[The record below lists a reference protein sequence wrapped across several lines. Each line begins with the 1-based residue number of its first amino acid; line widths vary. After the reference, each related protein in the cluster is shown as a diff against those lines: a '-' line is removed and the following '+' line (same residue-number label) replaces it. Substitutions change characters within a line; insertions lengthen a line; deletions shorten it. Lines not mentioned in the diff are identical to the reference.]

1 LSDVVTG
8 DQLSRRHINEVIM
21 MRILRKPEVEHRVGL
36 SGMEIW
42 RREKAGSFPRKVRL
56 GPNSVGWVEAEI
68 DAYLEELVAARDARR
83 SSDD

>member
-1 LSDVVTG
+1 
-8 DQLSRRHINEVIM
+8 M
-21 MRILRKPEVEHRVGL
+21 MRILRRPEVERRVGL

>member
-1 LSDVVTG
+1 
-8 DQLSRRHINEVIM
+8 M
-21 MRILRKPEVEHRVGL
+21 MRILRRREVEHRVGL